1 MMRVLHVSQPVEA
14 GVANVVVALA
24 ADQIERGYDVHVAC
38 PPGPGL
44 TGRVLEAGT
53 THHAWS
59 ARRNP
64 GPSVPGET
72 RRLGRIVADVEP
84 DLVVLHSAKAG
95 LAGRLAVRGRRHTVY
110 VPHAWSFE
118 AVQGAMAVA
127 SATWEANA
135 SRWTDMV
142 VCVSED
148 ERRRGRNAG
157 VTCPMDVVPN
167 GVDVVRRTPR
177 DARTARAGLGLA
189 DRPTVVCVG
198 RLARQKGQDLLI
210 AAWPGVVAAVPDA
223 QLVLVGDGPCRAD
236 LEASAP
242 SGVVFTGSRDNV
254 DAYLGAADVVALP
267 SRWESTPLV
276 SLEAMA
282 AGRPVVA
289 FAVDGVRD
297 TLGDTGVVLEL
308 DDVAG
313 MTRAIVDLLSDPALA
328 MAAGRSARRRVEI
341 VGDLRTG
348 MARWDAVL
356 TRIHRPELA
365 PQRHSAEVD
374 RLRLSLGAAS
384 PITARGE
391 QS

>member
-1 MMRVLHVSQPVEA
+1 MRVLHVSQPVEA
-14 GVANVVVALA
+14 GVANVVVALV
-24 ADQIERGYDVHVAC
+24 ADQIDRGYDVHVSC
-38 PPGPGL
+38 PPGVGL
-44 TGRVLEAGT
+44 AGRAMEVGAA
-53 THHAWS
+53 HHAWT
-59 ARRNP
+59 AGRNP

-72 RRLGRIVADVEP
+72 RRLGRVMNDLTP

-95 LAGRLAVRGRRHTVY
+95 LAGRLALRGRRRTVY

-118 AVQGAMAVA
+118 AVQGAIGMASTA
-127 SATWEANA
+127 WEAAA

-148 ERRRGRNAG
+148 ERRRGRRAG

-167 GVDVVRRTPR
+167 GVDVEHRVPR
-177 DARTARAGLGLA
+177 DARKARPGLGLP

-198 RLARQKGQDLLI
+198 RLARQKGQDLLL
-210 AAWPGVVAAVPDA
+210 AAWRGVLASVPEA
-223 QLVLVGDGPCRAD
+223 QLVLVGDGPERAA

-242 SGVVFTGSRDNV
+242 PGVIFTGTRDNV
-254 DAYLGAADVVALP
+254 DAYLAAADVVALP

-297 TLGDTGVVLEL
+297 ALGDTGVVLEL

-313 MTRAIVDLLSDPALA
+313 MTRALVDLLGDPALA
-328 MAAGRSARRRVEI
+328 SAAGRTARRRVEV

-348 MARWDAVL
+348 LARWNAVL
-356 TRIHRPELA
+356 TRLHRPEVA

-374 RLRLSLGAAS
+374 RLRLSLGS
-384 PITARGE
+384 TALLPRGE
-391 QS
+391 ER

>member
-1 MMRVLHVSQPVEA
+1 MRVLHVSQPVEA

-24 ADQIERGYDVHVAC
+24 ADQVDRGYDVHVAC
-38 PPGPGL
+38 PSGPGL
-44 TGRVLEAGT
+44 PGRVMEVGAF
-53 THHAWS
+53 HHAW
-59 ARRNP
+59 AAGRNP

-72 RRLGRIVADVEP
+72 RRLRRVVEDVDP

-95 LAGRLAVRGRRHTVY
+95 LAGRLAIRGGRRTVY

-118 AVQGAMAVA
+118 AVQGAVAVA
-127 SATWEANA
+127 STAWEATA

-148 ERRRGRNAG
+148 ERRRGRRAG

-167 GVDVVRRTPR
+167 GVDVEHRVPR
-177 DARTARAGLGLA
+177 DVRTARAGLGLP

-198 RLARQKGQDLLI
+198 RLARQKGQDMLL
-210 AAWPGVVAAVPDA
+210 AAWPAVVAAVPDA
-223 QLVLVGDGPCRAD
+223 QLVLVGDGPNRAA

-242 SGVVFTGSRDNV
+242 TGVLFTGTRDNV
-254 DAYLGAADVVALP
+254 DAYLAAADVVALP

-313 MTRAIVDLLSDPALA
+313 MSRALVDLLRDPVLA
-328 MAAGRSARRRVEI
+328 TTAGRSARRRVEA
-341 VGDLRTG
+341 VGDLRVG
-348 MARWDAVL
+348 LAGWDAVL
-356 TRIHRPELA
+356 TRIYQPEIA
-365 PQRHSAEVD
+365 PPLHSSEVD
-374 RLRLSLGAAS
+374 RLRLSLRG
-384 PITARGE
+384 TALLQGQEDR
-391 QS
+391 